1 MLAKGTNAK
10 LLIELSGSG
19 VGSTA
24 NVGLKAE
31 APNVVIKGLVINSFS
46 DSGVD
51 IITPTATSDKVEGN
65 FIGTDASGTQP
76 LANGW
81 YGVVASSGP
90 SNNLIG
96 GNTSAARN
104 LISGNGGFG
113 VEIADYRTT
122 STTSNNRISGNLIGT
137 DKSSAEDLNNGEGGV
152 FIVDASDNTVGGSKP
167 CASNT
172 IAFNRGYGVAVFSTT
187 WVASPRDNILH
198 NLIFYN
204 WGIGIS
210 LNSDNRIPNDPGDTD
225 SGPNGLQNYPV
236 LQSAITSSGVTTIK
250 GTLNTKPNSQYT
262 VQFFSNPVGFG
273 DQGMKFIGEQQLT
286 TDSDGNDSFSYI
298 PRRAVPAGLAASG
311 YITATVTGDEGT
323 SEFSAPTSVT
333 VTVVERGK
341 KSEFDSALSL
351 AVPSKVAG
359 LPSLGVPLIC
369 PPRCR
374 EQASR
379 KSLCSI
385 LHSPNPN
392 RQESPRRRRFR
403 SPPGPTL
410 PRWRGLTVSSLPPL
424 SMPSFPQVGRC
435 LLHLTVGENDQ
446 LEGFL
451 PTVRTLLG
459 PVLYP
464 H

>member
-1 MLAKGTNAK
+1 MYWPVLASYLRPLLLMETVSSTGSTGCWVLPINFNIRNRVDPSALRSIKPASNLPTITEPVTINGYSQGTISTPTDTSDDATPNTLAKGTNAK

-96 GNTSAARN
+96 GNTPAARN

-152 FIVDASDNTVGGSKP
+152 FIVGALDNTVGGSKP
-167 CASNT
+167 RASNT

-225 SGPNGLQNYPV
+225 SGPNSLQNYPV

-273 DQGMKFIGEQQLT
+273 GQGMKFIGEQQLT

-311 YITATVTGDEGT
+311 Y
-323 SEFSAPTSVT
+323 
-333 VTVVERGK
+333 
-341 KSEFDSALSL
+341 
-351 AVPSKVAG
+351 
-359 LPSLGVPLIC
+359 
-369 PPRCR
+369 
-374 EQASR
+374 
-379 KSLCSI
+379 
-385 LHSPNPN
+385 NN
-392 RQESPRRRRFR
+392 RNSHE
-403 SPPGPTL
+403 
-410 PRWRGLTVSSLPPL
+410 
-424 SMPSFPQVGRC
+424 
-435 LLHLTVGENDQ
+435 
-446 LEGFL
+446 
-451 PTVRTLLG
+451 
-459 PVLYP
+459 
-464 H
+464 